1 MTPSKRTPRIIAALD
16 VEKRIDAISL
26 VADLRGKI
34 NLFKVGSRLFTAEGP
49 GMIAEINDAGGS
61 VFLDLKFHD
70 IPATVAGA
78 VRAACGLHVFLMTIH
93 TAGGYDMMK
102 AAADE
107 AAAVAAKSG
116 ITRPKLVGVTVLTSM
131 SSEDLAEAS
140 GYGGSVE
147 DLVLKRAEL
156 AKKSGLD
163 GIVASVKEAG
173 RIREA
178 MGDGFVIVTPGIRPA
193 GAAAGD
199 QKRVAT
205 PRDAID
211 AGSDYLVIGRPIYHA
226 ESPAAAADAIL
237 EEMGES
243 GK

>member
-1 MTPSKRTPRIIAALD
+1 MTPSKRPPRIIAALD

-34 NLFKVGSRLFTAEGP
+34 NHFKVGSRLFTAEGP

-70 IPATVAGA
+70 IPATVAGS
-78 VRAACGLHVFLMTIH
+78 VRAACGLHVFMMTVH

-107 AAAVAAKSG
+107 AAEVAEKSG
-116 ITRPKLVGVTVLTSM
+116 LQRPKLVGVTVLTSM
-131 SSEDLAEAS
+131 SAEDLAEAS
-140 GYGGSVE
+140 GYSGSVE

-173 RIREA
+173 RIREELGA
-178 MGDGFVIVTPGIRPA
+178 GFTIVTPGIRPA
-193 GAAAGD
+193 GAALGD

-211 AGSDYLVIGRPIYHA
+211 AGADYLVIGRPIYQA
-226 ESPAAAADAIL
+226 ESPGAAADAIL
-237 EEMGES
+237 AEMGES